1 MILLAFA
8 ENSIQL
14 VPDGTLF
21 IHIALILLMVFV
33 LNATLFKP
41 INRILEE
48 RERRTR
54 GQLDEARETMR
65 RVEEKMSAYER
76 SLREARAEGY
86 RMMEQMRVEAM
97 RERQERLNAVRD
109 EIERSVSVEK
119 EKVRVQAE
127 AARTTLETDAVR
139 IASEI
144 GSHILHRPLRDTS
157 ATGLDLLA

>member
-21 IHIALILLMVFV
+21 LHIALILVMVFV

-54 GQLDEARETMR
+54 GQLNEARDTLL
-65 RVEEKMSAYER
+65 RVDEKMSAYER
-76 SLREARAEGY
+76 GLREARAEGY
-86 RMMEQMRVEAM
+86 RLMEQVRAEAM
-97 RERQERLNAVRD
+97 RERQERLNGVRE
-109 EIERSVSVEK
+109 EIEGSVANEK
-119 EKVRVQAE
+119 DAIRAQAE
-127 AARTTLETDAVR
+127 KARATLDADAAR
-139 IASEI
+139 IAAEI
-144 GSHILHRPLRDTS
+144 GSHILHRPLNDTS
-157 ATGLDLLA
+157 TTGLDSRL

>member
-21 IHIALILLMVFV
+21 IHIALILVMVFV
-33 LNATLFKP
+33 LNATLFRP

-54 GQLDEARETMR
+54 GQLDEARDTLR
-65 RVEEKMSAYER
+65 RVDERMNTYER

-86 RMMEQMRVEAM
+86 RLMEQVRAEAM
-97 RERQERLNAVRD
+97 QERQERLNGVRG
-109 EIERSVSVEK
+109 EIERSVAK
-119 EKVRVQAE
+119 EKDAVKAQVSEARATLDAD
-127 AARTTLETDAVR
+127 AARLA
-139 IASEI
+139 AEI

-157 ATGLDLLA
+157 TTGLDSRA

>member
-14 VPDGTLF
+14 VPDGTLLL
-21 IHIALILLMVFV
+21 HIALILVMVFV

-54 GQLDEARETMR
+54 GQLNEARDTLR
-65 RVEEKMSAYER
+65 RVEERMSAYER

-86 RMMEQMRVEAM
+86 RLMEEVRAEAM
-97 RERQERLNAVRD
+97 RERQERLSGVRE
-109 EIERSVSVEK
+109 EIERSLAQEK
-119 EKVRVQAE
+119 ESVHAQAE
-127 AARTTLETDAVR
+127 EARATLDTDAAR
-139 IASEI
+139 IAAEI

-157 ATGLDLLA
+157 TTGLDARA

>member
-21 IHIALILLMVFV
+21 VHIALILLMVFV
-33 LNATLFKP
+33 LNATLFRP
-41 INRILEE
+41 INRILQE

-54 GQLDEARETMR
+54 GQLDEARDTLQ
-65 RVEEKMSAYER
+65 RVEDKMSAYER

-86 RMMEQMRVEAM
+86 RLMEQVRAEAM
-97 RERQERLNAVRD
+97 RERQERLNVIRQ
-109 EIERSVSVEK
+109 EIEGSVAQEK
-119 EKVRVQAE
+119 DLVHAQAE
-127 AARTTLETDAVR
+127 EARATLDADAVR

-157 ATGLDLLA
+157 TTGLDSRL

>member
-1 MILLAFA
+1 MMLLAFA

-21 IHIALILLMVFV
+21 LHIALILVMVFV

-54 GQLDEARETMR
+54 GQLNEARDTLQ
-65 RVEEKMSAYER
+65 RVDERMSAYER

-86 RMMEQMRVEAM
+86 RLMEQVRAEAM
-97 RERQERLNAVRD
+97 RERQEKLSGVRE
-109 EIERSVSVEK
+109 EIERSVGREK
-119 EKVRVQAE
+119 ESVHAQVAE
-127 AARTTLETDAVR
+127 ARATLDTDAAR
-139 IASEI
+139 IAAEI

-157 ATGLDLLA
+157 TTGLDSRV

>member
-21 IHIALILLMVFV
+21 IHIALILVMVFV
-33 LNATLFKP
+33 LNATLFKA

-54 GQLDEARETMR
+54 GQLDEARDTLR
-65 RVEEKMSAYER
+65 RVDERMNTYER

-86 RMMEQMRVEAM
+86 RLMEQVRAEAM
-97 RERQERLNAVRD
+97 RERQERLNSVRG
-109 EIERSVSVEK
+109 EIESSVAKEK
-119 EKVRVQAE
+119 ESVQAQASTARATLDE
-127 AARTTLETDAVR
+127 DAAR
-139 IASEI
+139 IAAEI
-144 GSHILHRPLRDTS
+144 SSHILHRPLNDTS
-157 ATGLDLLA
+157 TTGLDSRA